1 MTRNCYNVMRKLAA
15 DYRDTWFKRYGYTD
29 AEKTKYWNKLPSF
42 SHPSLER
49 YVHNKIQE
57 DRRNSMSMATQQIV
71 SAGKQRYDA
80 RMAAQPQAPTHPQAP
95 AQPYW
100 TVDGGWRDDMK
111 PAAPQQDSQNNIGST
126 TAFR

>member
-29 AEKTKYWNKLPSF
+29 AEKAKYWNKLPAF

-57 DRRNSMSMATQQIV
+57 DRRNSMNTATQQIV
-71 SAGKQRYDA
+71 SAGKQRYGA
-80 RMAAQPQAPTHPQAP
+80 RVAAQPQAPT
-95 AQPYW
+95 QPYW
-100 TVDGGWRDDMK
+100 TVDGGWRADMAPHTAQQLTAPEQPK
-111 PAAPQQDSQNNIGST
+111 APAQ
-126 TAFR
+126 